1 MSRFKINIEYDGTN
15 LVGWQKQKNGLSVQ
29 EILENSL
36 LKLTNEKNIIQG
48 AGRTDAG
55 VHALNQIAHFDLKKK
70 NENRCYKGWFKLP
83 YKKYL

>member
-70 NENRCYKGWFKLP
+70 K
-83 YKKYL
+83 